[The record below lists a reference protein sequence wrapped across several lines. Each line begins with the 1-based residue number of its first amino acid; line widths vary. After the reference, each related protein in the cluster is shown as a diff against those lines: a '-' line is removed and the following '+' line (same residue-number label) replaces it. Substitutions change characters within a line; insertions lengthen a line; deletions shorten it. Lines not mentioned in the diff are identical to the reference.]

1 MKSSKVLLNVS
12 LVLIWILTLVAELL
26 TGLIVW
32 RLDLLPEKYMLI
44 LVVLLSVV
52 SVVLGLMILLPRKRK
67 KSGNLRC
74 GAGCVLAALMVAG
87 CMAISAVASD
97 VHDTLTEV
105 AKPTPQSGVR
115 MAVYIRADDPA
126 QSLEQAKGYVFATM
140 EGYEVNRTA
149 HVVSYLSSKLG

>member
-74 GAGCVLAALMVAG
+74 GAGCVRLMDRLILPPSRP
-87 CMAISAVASD
+87 MTITFTS
-97 VHDTLTEV
+97 
-105 AKPTPQSGVR
+105 
-115 MAVYIRADDPA
+115 
-126 QSLEQAKGYVFATM
+126 
-140 EGYEVNRTA
+140 
-149 HVVSYLSSKLG
+149 